1 MQEHE
6 EEAQGSPEGRGG
18 AGGAVQTCSSRRR
31 KEEERGGSR
40 LGGSSSSLS
49 QILASWKITTGGS
62 RYTRFKIH
70 I

>member
-1 MQEHE
+1 M
-6 EEAQGSPEGRGG
+6 
-18 AGGAVQTCSSRRR
+18 QTCSSRRR

-70 I
+70 KCILNRVYLEPVIVA